1 MTTIILPL
9 YFAPFILLLFGV
21 TLIIGITVV
30 LRTVKLYK
38 SKNIRKIDLLIGL
51 IISFTL
57 YGFLYSLFPG
67 ENNDFG
73 RIMFGF
79 LIMLFIP
86 FVIYLIAYNSKKE
99 NFISTV
105 FLISIACTFTVLI
118 SLFLFTSI
126 LMIVTK

>member
-9 YFAPFILLLFGV
+9 YFTPLIIFLLGV

-38 SKNIRKIDLLIGL
+38 SKSIRKIDLLIGL
-51 IISFTL
+51 IISLIL

-86 FVIYLIAYNSKKE
+86 FIIYLIVYNSKKE
-99 NFISTV
+99 NFISKV
-105 FLISIACTFTVLI
+105 LLISIACTYAVI
-118 SLFLFTSI
+118 ICFLLLTST
-126 LMIVTK
+126 LTVTK